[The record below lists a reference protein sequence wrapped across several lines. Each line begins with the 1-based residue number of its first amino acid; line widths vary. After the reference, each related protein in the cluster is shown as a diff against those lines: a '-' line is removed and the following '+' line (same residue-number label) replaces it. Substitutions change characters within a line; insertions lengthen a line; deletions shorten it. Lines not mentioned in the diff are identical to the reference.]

1 MACRTFNTS
10 PARRRGFSLAEALMA
25 STVLAIAVVGI
36 CGPLGAAS
44 EQSRAAREKN
54 TALTL
59 ARQLME
65 EIAAKPLCD
74 EGTICH
80 LGPESGE
87 STRAKYDSADDF
99 NGYRDSTTALKS
111 LDGSTVPVD
120 SKLEYTRRVKVEYR
134 TSPSGSAATSGD
146 YGLVTVT
153 VQTPGKQEINISRL
167 LTRQSA
173 GF

>member
-1 MACRTFNTS
+1 
-10 PARRRGFSLAEALMA
+10 MA

-44 EQSRAAREKN
+44 EQSRAARERN

-74 EGTICH
+74 EGTTCH
-80 LGPESGE
+80 AGPESGE
-87 STRAKYDSADDF
+87 TTRAKYDSADD
-99 NGYRDSTTALKS
+99 YYDYKDSSTGLKS
-111 LDGSTVPVD
+111 LDGSSIQVG
-120 SKLEYTRRVKVEYR
+120 SGGKYSRKVKFEYR
-134 TSPSGSAATSGD
+134 TSPSGASTSSGD
-146 YGLVTVT
+146 FGLVTV
-153 VQTPGKQEINISRL
+153 VVETPGKQEIKISRL

>member
-1 MACRTFNTS
+1 
-10 PARRRGFSLAEALMA
+10 MA

-74 EGTICH
+74 EGTTCH
-80 LGPESGE
+80 PGPESGE
-87 STRAKYDSADDF
+87 TTRAKYDSVDDY
-99 NGYRDSTTALKS
+99 NNYRDSTSGLKG
-111 LDGSTVPVD
+111 LDGSTLSFGSSGD
-120 SKLEYTRRVKVEYR
+120 YSRNVKFEYR
-134 TSPSGSAATSGD
+134 TSPSGPSAASGD
-146 YGLVTVT
+146 FGLVTVF
-153 VQTPGKQEINISRL
+153 VETPGKQQIKISRL